1 MIKIIVIALIAA
13 IIIMYLRSVNSEFS
27 LLATIASGIILIFCA
42 LDYLANTF
50 GVINQLVTL
59 TGIDSELY
67 LIVFKVS
74 SIGYLVEFSAD
85 TVSDFGLKSLADK
98 LVFVGKLIIFS
109 ISLPIIYA
117 IINLLVGLL

>member
-42 LDYLANTF
+42 LDYLSNTF
-50 GVINQLVTL
+50 DMINQLVSL

-74 SIGYLVEFSAD
+74 AIGYLVEFSAD

-98 LVFVGKLIIFS
+98 LVLVGKLIIFS

>member
-42 LDYLANTF
+42 LDYLSNTF
-50 GVINQLVTL
+50 DMINQLVSL

-74 SIGYLVEFSAD
+74 AIGYLVEFSAD